1 MRMRLVPPGTDPLT
15 VPVEYKERKIP
26 WLYIGCALFV
36 LIVGYGLTNRSK
48 AAKAQALEVTATIT
62 STATPTPTMLHPG
75 MATPE
80 QTPTGYLSALWGN
93 VATTGTPRAN
103 SGGGFTLPT
112 LPPVRV
118 EVTRIVGL
126 QVTRVVQQTVV
137 VVQTQIITATPA
149 PTNTPEPTQTPWIII
164 VTATP
169 TETPTPTMTAS
180 PTETAMVPGE
190 TETPTP
196 TPTMTATPTETLA
209 AYP

>member
-26 WLYIGCALFV
+26 WFWIGCAAFV
-36 LIVGYGLTNRSK
+36 FLVGYGLTNRAKS
-48 AAKAQALEVTATIT
+48 AKAQALEATAT
-62 STATPTPTMLHPG
+62 SMAEMTATPTPTPTEAHPG
-75 MATPE
+75 MNMPQ
-80 QTPTGYLSALWGN
+80 QTPTGYLSALFGN
-93 VATTGTPRAN
+93 VITSTPRS

-118 EVTRIVGL
+118 EVTRIVGV
-126 QVTRVVQQTVV
+126 QVTRIVERTVV
-137 VVQTQIITATPA
+137 VVQTQIITGTPG
-149 PTNTPEPTQTPWIII
+149 PTSTPEPTQTPWIIV

-169 TETPTPTMTAS
+169 TETPTPTLTAT
-180 PTETAMVPGE
+180 PTETAIVPGD

-196 TPTMTATPTETLA
+196 TPTGTATLA